1 MRLLKWLPGGRLACL
16 LYSAFESLR
25 NHGPKVWSMEPE
37 FQFYNGAAADRSLF
51 CRSRLYSG
59 CTGARNSSIEDSR
72 YGFEHPIFL
81 KCIESQVVDL
91 SNTNHAFE
99 FLESDIPISTGV
111 VVLFGDE
118 NFLKA
123 KCMAK
128 IKSELLQGEEAELNL
143 IKLSGPSAEMKDIR
157 DELSTISL
165 FGGGGQRMVIVE
177 DAEKFVS
184 EHRDELE
191 SFVANAPSSGVL
203 VLDVGQWR
211 SNTRLYKA
219 VDKTGLQVD
228 CRPPMRGKNVNC
240 KQIAKWMA
248 VWGKEQH
255 GLKIKQIVVE
265 HMIDLVGPE
274 LGLLDQNL
282 AKLSLYLDSKTAVT
296 EEHVNEY
303 VGGWQTKSIW
313 DLIDTAISGHSG
325 AAIAQLDRLFQNG
338 DAPQALFGQI
348 SWSLRRYA
356 MAFDEAKRFTRH
368 GRRVDVDEVMTNA
381 GFRFPPEKKKAME
394 QLKRIGREKG
404 GQYYRILL
412 ECDLALK
419 ASHSS
424 MPRSRIA
431 LERLIFDLI
440 DVA

>member
-1 MRLLKWLPGGRLACL
+1 M
-16 LYSAFESLR
+16 
-25 NHGPKVWSMEPE
+25 
-37 FQFYNGAAADRSLF
+37 
-51 CRSRLYSG
+51 
-59 CTGARNSSIEDSR
+59 
-72 YGFEHPIFL
+72 
-81 KCIESQVVDL
+81 
-91 SNTNHAFE
+91 SNTIHAFD
-99 FLESDIPISTGV
+99 FLASDAPISAGV

-118 NFLKA
+118 NFLKS
-123 KCMAK
+123 KCSAK
-128 IKSELLQGEEAELNL
+128 IKSELLVGEEAELNL
-143 IKLSGPSAEMKDIR
+143 IKLNGPAAEMKDIR
-157 DELSTISL
+157 DELSTVSL
-165 FGGGGQRMVIVE
+165 FGGGGQRVVIVE
-177 DAEKFVS
+177 DAEKFVT

-191 SFVANAPSSGVL
+191 TYVANASSSGVL

-219 VDKTGLQVD
+219 VDSKGLQID
-228 CRPPMRGKNVNC
+228 CRPPMRGKNVNA

-282 AKLSLYLDSKTAVT
+282 AKLSLYVDAKTPVT
-296 EEHVNEY
+296 EDHVNEY

-313 DLIDTAISGHSG
+313 DLIDTAINGHSG
-325 AAIAQLDRLFQNG
+325 AAIAQLDRLLQNG

-368 GRRVDVDEVMTNA
+368 GKRLDVEEVMGSA

-404 GQYYRILL
+404 SQYYRILL

-419 ASHSS
+419 SSHSA

-431 LERLIFDLI
+431 LEKLIFDLV
-440 DVA
+440 DAA